1 MYKIG
6 IDVGGTFT
14 DFVVAEDGAHPR
26 IFKTHTTPADPS
38 IGVMNGLREAAS
50 ACGLSLDQFLSGTD
64 LVIHGS
70 TVATNTLVER
80 KGATVGL
87 VTTDGFRDLLEMR
100 EGLKEDRYNLRM
112 KMVEP
117 LAARYLRVGVPERVR
132 ASGRV
137 ERPLD
142 EDALVESL
150 DYLVAEGAEALAVCY
165 LFSYLNPAHEQRTAE
180 IIRDRYPD
188 LYASLSHQV
197 IPQIKEFDRLS
208 TTVVNSYV
216 GPVFSRYLSNLAQR
230 FEAYPRLSDVL
241 IMQSNGGV
249 APIADSARMAV
260 RAILSGPA
268 GGVSAAAHIGQQ
280 LHEPRIIAFD
290 MGGTSTDISLIENGV
305 PHIANEKFEAGWK
318 IAAPMID
325 IHTLGAGGGSI
336 ARVDDGGILHV
347 GPDSAGADPGPACY
361 GRGGDRP
368 TVTDASLVL
377 GYLDPANFLGGRAG
391 LDPAAA
397 QRALDAHVATP
408 LHLSGVESAFGVYK
422 VVCTTMA
429 EGIRLMS
436 VSRGVDPRAF
446 TIMGFGGASGLHAS
460 EVARQLQI
468 EKVYIPS
475 SAPVLSAYGMLNTDI
490 RYDYFRSHP
499 VSLDRIDF
507 TELRAILAELAS
519 EGRDKLLSQGV
530 PASAI
535 EIQYSADMRYLDQ
548 IYEVTVPVPAL
559 DQSDAEF
566 FRQLT
571 SNFHS
576 RYEELYSYA
585 QQDQEVR
592 LITLR
597 ITAVGKLPR
606 ISQLDRT
613 GDGSAE
619 DGSAAEPTGSRRV
632 YLGQWHDAPTYA
644 AGSLPPGAEIDGPA
658 VLESEFTT
666 VLVWPGDHATVDSM
680 GGIALT
686 VSPDA
691 AQPPPVIP
699 AQAGIQTPV
708 SSQAPASA
716 PVSLEPGDTAGL
728 SGDRPADTS
737 PIPSPVIP
745 AQAGIQTPVSAGANG
760 QESGANDPI
769 TLAVVEH
776 RLESIAQEMT
786 EAMLRTAMSQILN
799 SSRDFSTAILDGDCQ
814 LVAQGEGI
822 PVHISALPVAGAAVR
837 DYFGDDIHEGDLF
850 ILNDPYFGGSHLPD
864 ITIIRPIFHEGRL
877 LFYGVNRAHHSDVGG
892 GTHGGYNPGANEI
905 FQEGIRIPPLKLY
918 DRGVPRDD
926 LFRMLSA
933 NVRQPENFLG
943 DLNAQIGSVL
953 LAEERVRDLLAEYGP
968 DRLVSVVSEILAATE
983 RQVRQ
988 FISGWPDGVYHGES
1002 FVDDDGFDSKLV
1014 PIRARV
1020 TIDGDSLT
1028 IDLSDSSPQVEG
1040 FINSAYANTR
1050 SLAHAAIMYLAPMD
1064 VARNEGSMRPVR
1076 IVAPR
1081 GLVVNANPPA
1091 AVCMSTNHCAEE
1103 VVEAVFKAL
1112 APAIPA
1118 AVTAGFSR
1126 RLRYAITGHDP
1137 RTGRQFIWHF
1147 FLARGGGGAS
1157 EGIDGWSNVGE
1168 VNVAG
1173 GIRSPSIEVTEERFP
1188 FFIQRHELRPDS
1200 GGVGAWRGGLGA
1212 VCDLVYEGEGPALLN
1227 TAGDGIVV
1235 PPFGLF
1241 GADDGLPHHYK
1252 IVSNGSERVLGSKEV
1267 GVLVKPGDHIIC
1279 LSSGGGGYGNPTDRP
1294 HDAATWD
1301 LKNGYVTR

>member
-14 DFVVAEDGAHPR
+14 DFVVAAEGAQPR
-26 IFKTHTTPADPS
+26 FFKIQSTPEDPS
-38 IGVMNGLREAAS
+38 IGVMTGLQEAA
-50 ACGLSLDQFLSGTD
+50 AGYGLSLDQLLGDTD

-112 KMVEP
+112 TPAEP
-117 LAARYLRVGVPERVR
+117 LSARYLRVGVPERIR
-132 ASGRV
+132 ASGKV

-142 EDALVESL
+142 EAALVESL
-150 DYLVAEGAEALAVCY
+150 EYLVQEGAEALAVCF
-165 LFSYLNPAHEQRTAE
+165 LFSYLNPSHEQQAAE
-180 IIRDRYPD
+180 IIRRRFPD
-188 LYASLSHQV
+188 VYTSLSHEV

-208 TTVVNSYV
+208 TTVINSYV
-216 GPVFSRYLSNLAQR
+216 GPVFSRYLSHLGER
-230 FEAYPRLSDVL
+230 FEAYPQLRDVL

-249 APIADSARMAV
+249 APIADSSRMAV

-268 GGVSAAAHIGQQ
+268 GGVSAAAYIGQ
-280 LHEPRIIAFD
+280 LLEEPRVIAFD

-305 PHIANEKFEAGWK
+305 PHITNEKFEAGWK

-336 ARVDDGGILHV
+336 ARVDAGGILHV

-361 GRGGDRP
+361 GRGGDKP

-377 GYLDPANFLGGRAG
+377 GYLDAANFLGGKAS

-397 QRALDAHVATP
+397 DRSLAEEVAAP
-408 LHLSGVESAFGVYK
+408 LNLSNFESAFGVFK
-422 VVCTTMA
+422 VVCTTIA

-436 VSRGVDPRAF
+436 VQRGVDPREF
-446 TIMGFGGASGLHAS
+446 TMMGFGGASGLHAS
-460 EVARQLQI
+460 EVARQLRVA
-468 EKVYIPS
+468 KVYIPA

-490 RYDYFRSHP
+490 KYDFFRSYP
-499 VSLDRIDF
+499 VSLDRMDLN
-507 TELRAILAELAS
+507 ELRSILDELGAQ
-519 EGRDKLLSQGV
+519 GRNRLSAQGV
-530 PASAI
+530 ADEAV

-548 IYEVTVPVPAL
+548 IYEVTVPLPDLAL
-559 DQSDAEF
+559 PDPEF
-566 FRQLT
+566 LARLT
-571 SNFHS
+571 SNFHR
-576 RYEELYSYA
+576 RYEELYSYN

-592 LITLR
+592 LVTLR
-597 ITAVGKLPR
+597 VAAVGKLPR
-606 ISQLDRT
+606 IAQLDRT
-613 GDGSAE
+613 GYQI
-619 DGSAAEPTGSRRV
+619 AANPAGSRRV
-632 YLGQWHDAPTYA
+632 YMGEWREAPTYA
-644 AGSLPPGAEIDGPA
+644 ADSLPAGAEIAGPA
-658 VLESEFTT
+658 ILESDFTT
-666 VLVWPGDHATVDSM
+666 ILVWPGDLATVDSM
-680 GGIALT
+680 GGVELRVNLGDTPAAQ
-686 VSPDA
+686 DA
-691 AQPPPVIP
+691 A
-699 AQAGIQTPV
+699 
-708 SSQAPASA
+708 
-716 PVSLEPGDTAGL
+716 
-728 SGDRPADTS
+728 AD
-737 PIPSPVIP
+737 
-745 AQAGIQTPVSAGANG
+745 SAGAN
-760 QESGANDPI
+760 SRDSAAHDDPI

-799 SSRDFSTAILDGDCQ
+799 SSRDFSTAILDDDCQ

-837 DYFGDDIHEGDLF
+837 DYFGDDISDGDLF

-864 ITIIRPIFHEGRL
+864 ITIIRPVFHDGRL

-905 FQEGIRIPPLKLY
+905 YQEGIRIPPLKLY
-918 DRGVPRDD
+918 DQGVPRND
-926 LFRMLSA
+926 LLQMLSA

-943 DLNAQIGSVL
+943 DLNAQIGSVMLAAQRIESL
-953 LAEERVRDLLAEYGP
+953 LADYGP
-968 DRLVSVVSEILAATE
+968 DRLMAVVSEILAATE

-1014 PIRARV
+1014 PIRAKV
-1020 TIDGDSLT
+1020 TIAGDSLT

-1064 VARNEGSMRPVR
+1064 VARNEGSMRPVQ
-1076 IVAPR
+1076 IIAPR
-1081 GLVVNANPPA
+1081 GLVVKANPPA
-1091 AVCMSTNHCAEE
+1091 PVCMSTNHCAEE

-1112 APAIPA
+1112 APAIPS
-1118 AVTAGFSR
+1118 AVSAGFSR
-1126 RLRYAITGHDP
+1126 RLRYAITGADP
-1137 RTGRQFIWHF
+1137 RTGRTFIWHF

-1157 EGIDGWSNVGE
+1157 EGFDGWSNVGE

-1188 FFIQRHELRPDS
+1188 FFIERHELRPDS

-1227 TAGDGIVV
+1227 TAGDGVVV
-1235 PPFGLF
+1235 PPSGCSARPTACRTTTRLF
-1241 GADDGLPHHYK
+1241 PTARSGCWVRK
-1252 IVSNGSERVLGSKEV
+1252 RWGSSSIPATTSSAFRPAAAVTASPNSGT
-1267 GVLVKPGDHIIC
+1267 KPQR
-1279 LSSGGGGYGNPTDRP
+1279 SGT
-1294 HDAATWD
+1294 
-1301 LKNGYVTR
+1301 

>member
-14 DFVVAEDGAHPR
+14 DFVVAAEGDQAR
-26 IFKTHTTPADPS
+26 FFKTQTTPNDPS
-38 IGVMNGLREAAS
+38 IGVMNGLQEAAL
-50 ACGLSLDQFLSGTD
+50 AYGLSLEEFLGDTD

-87 VTTDGFRDLLEMR
+87 LTTDGFRDLLEMR

-132 ASGRV
+132 ANGKV
-137 ERPLD
+137 ECPLD
-142 EDALVESL
+142 EAALVESL
-150 DYLVAEGAEALAVCY
+150 DYLAREGAEALAVCF
-165 LFSYLNPAHEQRTAE
+165 LFSYLNPAHERRASE
-180 IIRDRYPD
+180 IIRQRFPD
-188 LYASLSHQV
+188 MYASLSHEV

-208 TTVVNSYV
+208 TTVINSYV
-216 GPVFSRYLSNLAQR
+216 GPVFSRYLSHLDER
-230 FEAYPRLSDVL
+230 FEAYPQLKDVL

-249 APIADSARMAV
+249 APIEDSKNMAV

-268 GGVSAAAHIGQQ
+268 GGVSAAAHIGQS
-280 LHEPRIIAFD
+280 LEETKVIAFD
-290 MGGTSTDISLIENGV
+290 MGGTSTDISLIENGA
-305 PHIANEKFEAGWK
+305 PHITNEKFEAGWK

-336 ARVDDGGILHV
+336 ARVDQGGILHV
-347 GPDSAGADPGPACY
+347 GPESAGADPGPACY
-361 GRGGDRP
+361 GRGGERP
-368 TVTDASLVL
+368 TVTDASLAL
-377 GYLDPANFLGGRAG
+377 GYLDPANFLGGRAS
-391 LDPAAA
+391 LDPAASE
-397 QRALDAHVATP
+397 RALADDVGAPLGLSVA
-408 LHLSGVESAFGVYK
+408 ESAYGVFK
-422 VVCTTMA
+422 VVCTTIA

-436 VSRGVDPRAF
+436 VSRGVDPREF
-446 TIMGFGGASGLHAS
+446 TMMGFGGASGLHAS
-460 EVARQLQI
+460 EVALQLQVG
-468 EKVYIPS
+468 KVYIPA

-490 RYDYFRSHP
+490 KYDFFRSYP
-499 VSLDRIDF
+499 VSLDRMD
-507 TELRAILAELAS
+507 LAELRSILDELGAQ
-519 EGRDKLLSQGV
+519 GRDKLSDQGV
-530 PASAI
+530 ADEAV

-548 IYEVTVPVPAL
+548 IYEVTVSLPNPDL
-559 DQSDAEF
+559 SDSEF
-566 FRQLT
+566 LGQLT
-571 SNFHS
+571 SNFHR
-576 RYEELYSYA
+576 RYQDLYSYA

-597 ITAVGKLPR
+597 VAAVGKLPR
-606 ISQLDRT
+606 IAQLDRT
-613 GDGSAE
+613 DAGAVAS
-619 DGSAAEPTGSRRV
+619 PTGSRRV

-644 AGSLPPGAEIDGPA
+644 ADSLPAGTEIAGPA

-666 VLVWPGDHATVDSM
+666 VLVWPGDRATVDSM
-680 GGIALT
+680 GGVELLVNLGEASRDALT
-686 VSPDA
+686 
-691 AQPPPVIP
+691 P
-699 AQAGIQTPV
+699 AL
-708 SSQAPASA
+708 SQEEREQFLEAA
-716 PVSLEPGDTAGL
+716 PVST
-728 SGDRPADTS
+728 
-737 PIPSPVIP
+737 
-745 AQAGIQTPVSAGANG
+745 GANG
-760 QESGANDPI
+760 HGSSAHDDPI

-799 SSRDFSTAILDGDCQ
+799 SSRDFSTAILDGECQ

-837 DYFGDDIHEGDLF
+837 DYFGDDINDGDLF

-864 ITIIRPIFHEGRL
+864 ITIIRPVFHEGRL

-905 FQEGIRIPPLKLY
+905 YQEGLRIPPLRLY
-918 DRGVPRDD
+918 DRGVPRED
-926 LFRMLSA
+926 LLQMMAA
-933 NVRQPENFLG
+933 NVRMSENFLG
-943 DLNAQIGSVL
+943 DLNAQIGSVM
-953 LAEERVRDLLAEYGP
+953 LAARRIKDLLAEYGP
-968 DRLVSVVSEILAATE
+968 DRLMAVVSEILSATE

-988 FISGWPDGVYHGES
+988 FIAGWPDGVYHGES
-1002 FVDDDGFDSKLV
+1002 FVDDDGFASKLV
-1014 PIRARV
+1014 PIRAKV
-1020 TIDGDSLT
+1020 TIAGDSMT
-1028 IDLSDSSPQVEG
+1028 IDLSESSPQVEG

-1064 VARNEGSMRPVR
+1064 VANNEGSMRPVQ

-1091 AVCMSTNHCAEE
+1091 PVCMSTNHCAEE

-1112 APAIPA
+1112 APAIPS
-1118 AVTAGFSR
+1118 AVSAGFSR

-1168 VNVAG
+1168 INVAG

-1188 FFIQRHELRPDS
+1188 FFIERHELRPDS

-1241 GADDGLPHHYK
+1241 GADDGLPHHYT

-1267 GVLVKPGDHIIC
+1267 GVVVNPGDHIVC
-1279 LSSGGGGYGNPTDRP
+1279 LSSGGGGYGEPKDR
-1294 HDAATWD
+1294 DGEAASWD
-1301 LKNGYVTR
+1301 MKNGYVTR